1 MHSRGHDCSRTHG
14 FTSQRVGGIPVCLA
28 LAVDCLDSRI
38 VLFSLIG
45 RFSWNIF
52 HGARTSDAHSAAL
65 ALRRALGGDRVLIG
79 VGYSMGG
86 IIMNNYVA
94 SYGSACVL
102 DAAIGVSGGLDMRFQ
117 ETFFRAQR
125 LWQPILAEQLRSDF
139 LLGKFGK
146 RVHERLSKDEMLRVL
161 RATHV
166 TVSASGKG
174 SSLAFR
180 SYAHPVL
187 ERQGN

>member
-14 FTSQRVGGIPVCLA
+14 LTSQRVGGIPVCLA

-166 TVSASGKG
+166 TVSASGKRL
-174 SSLAFR
+174 SLAFR
-180 SYAHPVL
+180 
-187 ERQGN
+187 